1 MRIPKRPPPFGEVLH
16 RVVMDDPKFL
26 GESHEAP
33 IRDLVARADDEGWN
47 WENRKRV
54 ARYFAPNGAYR
65 FARTRETWPLA

>member
-47 WENRKRV
+47 WENRTRSRMEFRV
-54 ARYFAPNGAYR
+54 
-65 FARTRETWPLA
+65 